1 MQKCECLCLCRGGG
15 EEGRG
20 RQKKKEKKRREKKER
35 VKRFKS
41 RGKIYKEGDEGEEWW
56 SGGEWG
62 DTRRRQ
68 GGKQK
73 GKQEG

>member
-41 RGKIYKEGDEGEEWW
+41 KIYKEGDEGEEWW